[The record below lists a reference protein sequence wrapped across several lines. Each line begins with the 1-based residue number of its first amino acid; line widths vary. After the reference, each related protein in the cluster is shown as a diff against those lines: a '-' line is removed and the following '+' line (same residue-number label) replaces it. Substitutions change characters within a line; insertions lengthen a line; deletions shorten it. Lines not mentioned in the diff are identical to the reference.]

1 MNTPQRI
8 ALGLGFAAAAW
19 MVFAPPLSSTI
30 SGEGIW
36 RQLVPAWG
44 ARFPSVYLPL
54 FDPPLIEGDERFV
67 PVIAWGRLL
76 AQGFAVALL
85 TGFAFV
91 ILGGGDKKGPRLV
104 SSTLN

>member
-8 ALGLGFAAAAW
+8 ALGLGFAVAAW

-36 RQLVPAWG
+36 RRPVPDG
-44 ARFPSVYLPL
+44 SARFPSVYLPL
-54 FDPPLIEGDERFV
+54 FNHPRPEDGFTRG

>member
-8 ALGLGFAAAAW
+8 ALGLGFAVAAW
-19 MVFAPPLSSTI
+19 MVFAPPLSSNI
-30 SGEGIW
+30 SGEGIS

-44 ARFPSVYLPL
+44 ARFPAVYLPL
-54 FDPPLIEGDERFV
+54 SDPSLPEDGLARV